1 MADKWQAQVGQLR
14 LVGGSR
20 VEEPANLGIAERRSL
35 LAIGGK
41 GKGRLHTLV
50 ELGGDPLGREELSQD
65 LVSAIAEEYFHA
77 PGTVTYGLRQALL
90 VANAYLLR
98 ANAQVS
104 SEHRVGGA
112 ACVVLRAGE
121 AFIAQAG
128 RPMAYV
134 IHQDQVQAFPDT
146 VLEDEDAS
154 VLGQRQTAEI
164 RLFHAA
170 VQPGDTI
177 LMADGPMAQRLNL
190 TNMEQV
196 VFGGMDQ
203 VISNLRMV
211 APAQDCA
218 AMVIQVG
225 AVYTPAEDEQW
236 TYTPVESPP
245 TEDLEPPRRPVSSPL
260 PAEPEE
266 SEFSSPTVEELES
279 FEPPDRD
286 IAFDAPAAAAGR
298 ERTPAARGPVRNGP
312 AIGDQVGA
320 AFTAAA
326 NTLRS
331 LGASLLPDRKPRPAA
346 RRRRQT
352 TQARGERGG
361 EPRHMNWAV
370 VAAIAIPVIALLFA
384 GGYTAYRNWS
394 LQSQFDSYLEAAEL
408 KRDIATSSASS
419 PALAREYWLEV
430 LAALDKASAL
440 QPDNADVQELRTQAE
455 TEIDRI
461 DSVARLGQIYKLYE
475 YTAPGSVPGRVI
487 VAGLDIYVLDRGLGN
502 VYHHALNDARNAL
515 RNPDADPALIKR
527 GQSVEGQS
535 VGGLLDIA
543 WMREGGERQAGTLLI
558 LDRNGLLIEYDPTWE
573 QFSAQTVG
581 GRDAWRGPVAMHT
594 FDANLYLL
602 DPMANQV
609 LKYWK
614 DRYTTP
620 PDPWI
625 KQEGADLSM
634 AVDIGIDGN
643 IYVLHSD
650 GVLIK
655 YFGGQVAPFALA
667 PLVKPLVRA
676 DALYLDLEEVAQYI
690 YVADATERRIA
701 QFDQEGA
708 FIRQFQP
715 AHGREDFFR
724 QLAGIFVDERGGKLY
739 YTAANALYVADIPS
753 LQR

>member
-1 MADKWQAQVGQLR
+1 
-14 LVGGSR
+14 
-20 VEEPANLGIAERRSL
+20 
-35 LAIGGK
+35 
-41 GKGRLHTLV
+41 
-50 ELGGDPLGREELSQD
+50 
-65 LVSAIAEEYFHA
+65 
-77 PGTVTYGLRQALL
+77 
-90 VANAYLLR
+90 
-98 ANAQVS
+98 
-104 SEHRVGGA
+104 
-112 ACVVLRAGE
+112 
-121 AFIAQAG
+121 
-128 RPMAYV
+128 
-134 IHQDQVQAFPDT
+134 
-146 VLEDEDAS
+146 
-154 VLGQRQTAEI
+154 
-164 RLFHAA
+164 
-170 VQPGDTI
+170 
-177 LMADGPMAQRLNL
+177 
-190 TNMEQV
+190 
-196 VFGGMDQ
+196 
-203 VISNLRMV
+203 
-211 APAQDCA
+211 
-218 AMVIQVG
+218 
-225 AVYTPAEDEQW
+225 
-236 TYTPVESPP
+236 
-245 TEDLEPPRRPVSSPL
+245 
-260 PAEPEE
+260 
-266 SEFSSPTVEELES
+266 
-279 FEPPDRD
+279 
-286 IAFDAPAAAAGR
+286 
-298 ERTPAARGPVRNGP
+298 
-312 AIGDQVGA
+312 
-320 AFTAAA
+320 
-326 NTLRS
+326 
-331 LGASLLPDRKPRPAA
+331 
-346 RRRRQT
+346 
-352 TQARGERGG
+352 
-361 EPRHMNWAV
+361 MNWAV